1 VVIRDYRDIESESDR
16 SDCEGMPPFE
26 DCTNK
31 EVAYPV
37 KGEDM
42 VIRHTL

>member
-1 VVIRDYRDIESESDR
+1 VVIKDYRDIALESDR
-16 SDCEGMPPFE
+16 SNCEDMPPFE

-37 KGEDM
+37 EGKDM